1 MLIKSI
7 TLTNFQCY
15 FGEKHIEF
23 SEGLNVIIGDNGAG
37 KSKLYDA
44 FYWVLYDETF
54 DSTERKFRKT
64 NEVKGKL
71 VSDKAK
77 FLCEPGEEVKVMVEI
92 VIHNAVRDEEYTI
105 TRSYIIS
112 RIDTGDKLEFK
123 WREPSESTRT
133 VFKREKY
140 LTAKLVKDPSDIE
153 AIIKKILPSDI
164 KPYMW
169 FQGEQVDSL
178 IDFKNKE
185 TLTDAINVLSD
196 IKEFDF
202 FQNVSKRAFDSADNE
217 LRKEQRRLS
226 IDNGKSEGLENE
238 KSKQEK
244 IIEWKEKELQ
254 DFKEGLTYAHERQEE
269 LEGQFDAAERIQE
282 LKQEENHVTASLQKL
297 DEDLKR
303 LVLSVNKNL
312 FHKFWAVK
320 GTEKLAE
327 LYAEKFGAYE
337 KKRMEKKVEQEKRLE
352 IENTVIKT
360 LQMRLPKN
368 VPEPEYVKW
377 MLREQRCLVCDRE
390 ALTNSDPWLK
400 IKELLDYKESKPVK
414 PKTPQLV
421 QHNFQEEFK
430 SLYQNG
436 LRMQSRM
443 ADTEEEIRT
452 VFENINKTRQRRSQ
466 MNEQL
471 NRIRRQMQELIDTSS
486 INSPQSA
493 NILYEF
499 KRQQDKI
506 RTLDHQI
513 YVCENEI
520 EQAKNRIKDIDR
532 ELKGLTKGQISP
544 KLTEKVEVLEDFKTI
559 AASTRE
565 RVFNRLIRQ
574 LEEEANKHYT
584 AMTSE
589 NKAVR
594 GKISLVKQPNGS
606 YMPKIQ
612 DNEGREMHSI
622 NDSNII
628 LIKMS
633 VIMAIISAKKSI
645 AATQLYPLISDAP
658 TSKFTE
664 NYTIGFCRTVSEV
677 FSQSII
683 MSKEFYLNHT
693 LRERLFNEVEKLGN
707 VYIIEP
713 SVAEGGRDNRNELET
728 TISTQRKI

>member
-15 FGEKHIEF
+15 FGEKIFEF

-44 FYWVLYDETF
+44 FYWVLYDEIF
-54 DSTERKFRKT
+54 DSTERKMRRT

-71 VSDKAK
+71 VSDKAR
-77 FLCEPGEEVKVMVEI
+77 FLCESGGEVETIVEV
-92 VIHNAVRDEEYTI
+92 VIYNASRDEEYTI
-105 TRSYIIS
+105 ARTYSIS
-112 RIDTGDKLEFK
+112 RIDTGNQSEYK
-123 WREPSESTRT
+123 WREPSESIRI

-140 LTAKLVKDPSDIE
+140 LTAKLVKDPSEIKM
-153 AIIKKILPSDI
+153 IIRKILPSDI
-164 KPYMW
+164 MPYVW

-202 FQNVSKRAFDSADNE
+202 FVNVSKRAFESADNE
-217 LRKEQRRLS
+217 LRKERRRLS
-226 IDNGKSEGLENE
+226 IDNGKSDGLENE
-238 KSKQEK
+238 KTRLEK
-244 IIEWKEKELQ
+244 TIERKEKELQ
-254 DFKEGLTYAHERQEE
+254 DFNEGLTYAQERQDE
-269 LEGQFDAAERIQE
+269 LQGQFDAAEKIQTLNRE
-282 LKQEENHVTASLQKL
+282 EKQVTIDLQRL
-297 DEDLKR
+297 DDDLKR

-312 FHKFWAVK
+312 FNRFWAVK
-320 GTEKLAE
+320 GTEHLVKLYE
-327 LYAEKFGAYE
+327 EKFGTYE
-337 KKRMEKKVEQEKRLE
+337 KRLLEKKVEQEKRVE
-352 IENTVIKT
+352 IENEVIKT

-368 VPEPEYVKW
+368 VPEPEYVRW
-377 MLREQRCLVCDRE
+377 MLEEQRCLVCDRE
-390 ALTNSDPWLK
+390 ALTNSEPWLK
-400 IKELLDYKESKPVK
+400 IKELLEYKEPKPAQT
-414 PKTPQLV
+414 KTTQLAK
-421 QHNFQEEFK
+421 HNFQEEFK

-436 LRMQSRM
+436 LRMQNRM
-443 ADTEEEIRT
+443 ADTDEEIREL
-452 VFENINKTRQRRSQ
+452 FDNINKTRQRRSQ
-466 MNEQL
+466 VNEQL
-471 NRIRRQMQELIDTSS
+471 THIRSQIQELINTSS
-486 INSPQSA
+486 ISSPQSA
-493 NILYEF
+493 NILNEF
-499 KRQQDKI
+499 KGQQEKI
-506 RTLDHQI
+506 RSLDKQI
-513 YVCENEI
+513 QTCEHEI
-520 EQAKNRIKDIDR
+520 EQAKNRIKEIDR

-544 KLTEKVEVLEDFKTI
+544 TLMEKVEVLEDFKTI
-559 AASTRE
+559 ATSTRE

-574 LEEEANKHYT
+574 LEAEANKHYT

-594 GKISLVKQPNGS
+594 GQISLVKQPNGN
-606 YMPKIQ
+606 YMPKIH
-612 DNEGREMHSI
+612 DSEGREMHSI

-633 VIMAIISAKKSI
+633 VIMAIISAKKST

-683 MSKEFYLNHT
+683 MSKEFYLNLA
-693 LRERLFNEVEKLGN
+693 LRERLFKEVEKLGK

-713 SVAEGGRDNRNELET
+713 SVPEGGRDNRNDLET
-728 TISTQRKI
+728 IITKI

>member
-15 FGEKHIEF
+15 FGEKTFEF

-54 DSTERKFRKT
+54 DSTERKLRRT
-64 NEVKGKL
+64 SEVKGKL

-77 FLCEPGEEVKVMVEI
+77 CLCEPGEEVKTIVEI
-92 VIHNAVRDEEYTI
+92 VIHNALRNEEYTI
-105 TRSYIIS
+105 ERSYVIG
-112 RIDTGDKLEFK
+112 RIDNGDTLEHK
-123 WREPSESTRT
+123 WREPSEST
-133 VFKREKY
+133 KRVYKKENY
-140 LTAKLVKDPSDIE
+140 LNARLVKDSSDVE

-202 FQNVSKRAFDSADNE
+202 FVNVSKRAFESAYNA
-217 LRKEQRRLS
+217 LRADQRRLS
-226 IDNGKSEGLENE
+226 VDSNKSEGLENE
-238 KSKQEK
+238 KNRLEK
-244 IIEWKEKELQ
+244 TIEHKEKELQ
-254 DFKEGLTYAHERQEE
+254 EYKEGLTYAQERQEE
-269 LEGQFDAAERIQE
+269 LQGQFDTAEKIQE
-282 LKQEENHVTASLQKL
+282 LNREEKQVTADLQKL
-297 DEDLKR
+297 DDELKR

-312 FHKFWAVK
+312 FTRFWAIK
-320 GTEKLAE
+320 GTEHLVKSYE
-327 LYAEKFGAYE
+327 EKFGAYE
-337 KKRMEKKVEQEKRLE
+337 KKRLEKKVEQEKRVE
-352 IENTVIKT
+352 IENEVIKT

-368 VPEPEYVKW
+368 VPEPEYVRW
-377 MLREQRCLVCDRE
+377 MLEEERCLVCDRE
-390 ALTNSDPWLK
+390 APTDSEPWLK
-400 IKELLDYKESKPVK
+400 IKELLDYKEPKPVK
-414 PKTPQLV
+414 AKTSQLV

-436 LRMQSRM
+436 LRMQNRM
-443 ADTEEEIRT
+443 TDTDEEIRD
-452 VFENINKTRQRRSQ
+452 VFDNINKTRQRRSQ
-466 MNEQL
+466 VNEQL
-471 NRIRRQMQELIDTSS
+471 NRLRNQMQELINTSS

-493 NILYEF
+493 NILNEF
-499 KRQQDKI
+499 KGQQENI
-506 RTLDHQI
+506 RKLDHQI
-513 YVCENEI
+513 QACENDI
-520 EQAKNRIKDIDR
+520 EKAQTRIKEIDR

-544 KLTEKVEVLEDFKTI
+544 TLTEKVEVLEDFKTI

-565 RVFNRLIRQ
+565 RVFNRLIHQ

-584 AMTSE
+584 SMTSE
-589 NKAVR
+589 NRAIR
-594 GKISLVKQPNGS
+594 GQISLIEQPNGS
-606 YMPKIQ
+606 YMPKIH
-612 DNEGREMHSI
+612 DSEGREMHSI

-633 VIMAIISAKKSI
+633 VIMAIISAKKST

-664 NYTIGFCRTVSEV
+664 NYTIGFCRTVGEV

-683 MSKEFYLNHT
+683 MSKEFYLNLH
-693 LRERLFNEVEKLGN
+693 LRERLFKEVEKLGN
-707 VYIIEP
+707 VYVIEP
-713 SVAEGGRDNRNELET
+713 SVPEGGRDNRNDLET
-728 TISTQRKI
+728 NITILRKI